1 MVAQA
6 KARSCRLATAL
17 VGRHNAVST
26 TLKEMENNRFET
38 ARYYGARLVQITDSD
53 KYGGSLDTLKA
64 LTGRVEMWRGS
75 IRFGL
80 LFPSLSFD
88 GVLIA
93 LP

>member
-1 MVAQA
+1 M
-6 KARSCRLATAL
+6 RLATAL

-64 LTGRVEMWRGS
+64 LTGQDPVPSGAEAPTAIGRLHFWRTGDH
-75 IRFGL
+75 GQ
-80 LFPSLSFD
+80 
-88 GVLIA
+88 
-93 LP
+93 